1 MDQAL
6 SAHCGSRVAKSKNR
20 LSGDHPIQ
28 SIPAGD
34 LKRERDDLIKSER
47 SNPSGFF
54 NLRKILFVCFLFFF
68 FNILK
73 IIPESNRVKFIIL

>member
-1 MDQAL
+1 MRLSALSLQDDPTNRRASMDQAL

-54 NLRKILFVCFLFFF
+54 N
-68 FNILK
+68 
-73 IIPESNRVKFIIL
+73 